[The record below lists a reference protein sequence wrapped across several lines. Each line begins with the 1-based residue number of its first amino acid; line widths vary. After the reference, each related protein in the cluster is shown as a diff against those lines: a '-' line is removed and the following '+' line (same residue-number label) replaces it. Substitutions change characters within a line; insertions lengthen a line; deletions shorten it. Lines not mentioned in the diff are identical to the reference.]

1 MVFLFYFGL
10 ALLPILWIITIYLL
24 RKWKY
29 VKIFCC
35 VNTLVV
41 AINFVLIFHST
52 FHFFKTDPLGL
63 KTIFL
68 FLYLM
73 IFQTVMNFIFSLYY
87 KYKHK

>member
-10 ALLPILWIITIYLL
+10 ALLPMLWIVTIYLL

-29 VKIFCC
+29 IKIFSLL
-35 VNTLVV
+35 NIFLVTV
-41 AINFVLIFHST
+41 YFFLIFHSF

-68 FLYLM
+68 FLYLI

-87 KYKHK
+87 QYKYK

>member
-10 ALLPILWIITIYLL
+10 ALLPIQWIITIYLL

-29 VKIFCC
+29 IKIFSLLNILLIA
-35 VNTLVV
+35 VY
-41 AINFVLIFHST
+41 FFLIFHSI
-52 FHFFKTDPLGL
+52 FYFFKTDPLVL

-73 IFQTVMNFIFSLYY
+73 IFQTLMNFIFSLYY
-87 KYKHK
+87 QYKHK

>member
-10 ALLPILWIITIYLL
+10 ALLPILWIITLYLL

-29 VKIFCC
+29 VKIFLLL
-35 VNTLVV
+35 NIFLVAV
-41 AINFVLIFHST
+41 SFFLIFHSI
-52 FHFFKTDPLGL
+52 FYFFKTDPYGL